1 MNDKCG
7 SSILCNLGTA
17 DQLLQ
22 ALTCHMR
29 NTHIQDTAFNP
40 DRDYAVGMVPCS

>member
-1 MNDKCG
+1 MNGKWD

-29 NTHIQDTAFNP
+29 NTRIQDLAPNP
-40 DRDYAVGMVPCS
+40 ERDYAVDMEPCS